1 MEITKEVSTKPGKH
15 LRKKKVKK
23 RYLVLAAILVAA
35 VLFFALRGKSGA
47 KALSVL
53 SSDTTVVS
61 YEDLESSISGTGTVE
76 SSEVTKVYSTLA
88 YQVKSVLVEV
98 GDEVQAGDLL
108 AELDG
113 ESIENQIASQ
123 KTSMEVSSGSAN
135 AQVQSAYDAYDNF
148 KQGLDSGLNSSLISA
163 QSQVDS
169 AYDAYVKAQN
179 AYDRYKENVDLGEN
193 TQVLS
198 AQSSR
203 DSAASALD
211 SAESAYKTANSA
223 YQSAL
228 EAEEQLPELEAKIEE
243 ASARKKELEEGDL
256 EFSLEYAAEYASLL
270 IELNTMQEQLQNIKS
285 GVETAKQSRTSARQA
300 LESAQ
305 SAYDIAQASYNAAL
319 RGEDQTLSDYAD
331 AVDSAWRTYQTALTT
346 LDSTK
351 KGTEDQLESYA
362 DSLASANAGANT
374 AVSEESLR
382 QLNETLEDTKITAP
396 VSGTVTAVYA
406 SVGATGSGLLF
417 VIEDTSHL
425 IVSTSIKGYDLGS
438 VKTGMEVEI
447 RSDATGDDVVSGTL
461 STIAPTAKKNAS
473 GETEASSDPSFEAE
487 IAVTKADSGLRI
499 GMEARL
505 SYIFAK
511 AEHVLAVPYE
521 AVFTD
526 EVGQSCILALR
537 EEEDGTFTL
546 VKLPVT
552 TGLDDDLDIAIEG
565 DGVDAGLRVVT
576 DPKSYLTLV
585 GKTVTLSQLTGIEAR
600 MEMLGVS

>member
-1 MEITKEVSTKPGKH
+1 MEITKEASAKPGRH

-23 RYLVLAAILVAA
+23 RYLVLAAVLVVA

-47 KALSVL
+47 KALTVL
-53 SSDTTVVS
+53 SSDTAVVS

-123 KTSMEVSSGSAN
+123 KTSMEVSSGSAS

-163 QSQVDS
+163 ESQVDS

-179 AYDRYKENVDLGEN
+179 TYDRYKENVDLGEN

-270 IELNTMQEQLQNIKS
+270 IELNTMQEQLQSIQS
-285 GVETAKQSRTSARQA
+285 GVETARQSRTSARQA

-362 DSLASANAGANT
+362 DSLASANAGAST

-438 VKTGMEVEI
+438 VKAGMEVEI

-461 STIAPTAKKNAS
+461 STIAPTAKKNAA

-546 VKLPVT
+546 VKLPIT

-585 GKTVTLSQLTGIEAR
+585 GKTVTLTQLTGIEAR